1 MIHHGRTLA
10 FALFA
15 SLVGAC
21 RHGTATDPGESCDLD
36 VSRVVA
42 TPATPPP
49 VAFRVLA
56 FTKTAGYHHASIPAG
71 VRALK
76 ALGLAT
82 GFTLDTTSDAATFT
96 ASGLAPYRVVVF
108 LNTTGDVLAP
118 AQQTALEQFLSA
130 GNGWVGV
137 HSASDTEYE
146 WPWYQSMLGA
156 HFVSHPAIQQAQV
169 SIVDANHVSTT
180 GIVSPWQRIDEWYNF
195 SNALPAEIH
204 VLARVDEA
212 SYTGGGMG
220 GDHPIAWTHVYGGGR
235 AWYTA
240 MGHTSCSYVE
250 RAYLTHLR
258 GGVLWAAGAD
268 SLAARPF

>member
-1 MIHHGRTLA
+1 MTVHGRILA
-10 FALFA
+10 IAVCTCLT
-15 SLVGAC
+15 GAC
-21 RHGTATDPGESCDLD
+21 RERSATDPGESCDLD

-56 FTKTAGYHHASIPAG
+56 FTKTAGYRHASIPAG
-71 VRALK
+71 VRALR
-76 ALGLAT
+76 ALGAAT
-82 GFTLDTTSDAATFT
+82 GFSVDTTSDGALFT
-96 ASGLAPYRVVVF
+96 SSGLAPYRVVAF
-108 LNTTGDVLAP
+108 LNTTGDVLTAP
-118 AQQTALEQFLSA
+118 QQAALEQFLSS

-156 HFVSHPAIQQAQV
+156 HFVSHPTIQQARV
-169 SIVDANHVSTT
+169 VIVDPDHLSTT
-180 GIVSPWQRIDEWYNF
+180 GIASPWTRLDEWYNF
-195 SNALPAEIH
+195 SNALPADAH
-204 VLARVDEA
+204 VLARVDET
-212 SYTGGGMG
+212 SYSGGAMG
-220 GDHPIAWTHVYGGGR
+220 AQHPIAWMHVYGGGR

-258 GGVLWAAGAD
+258 GGVLWAASAD
-268 SLAARPF
+268 SLATRPF

>member
-1 MIHHGRTLA
+1 MAGI
-10 FALFA
+10 ALFA
-15 SLVGAC
+15 SLAGAC
-21 RHGTATDPGESCDLD
+21 RHDTGTDPGESCDLD

-42 TPATPPP
+42 TPATPPT
-49 VAFRVLA
+49 VVFRVLA

-82 GFTLDTTSDAATFT
+82 GFSVDTSSDAAMFS
-96 ASGLAPYRVVVF
+96 ASTLAPYRVVVF
-108 LNTTGDVLAP
+108 LNTTGDVLTA
-118 AQQTALEQFLSA
+118 AQQAALEQFVSS

-156 HFVSHPAIQQAQV
+156 HFVSHPAIQPARV
-169 SIVDANHVSTT
+169 SIADATHISTT
-180 GIVSPWQRIDEWYNF
+180 GIASPWERIDEWYNF
-195 SNALPAEIH
+195 SSTLPAHVH

-212 SYTGGGMG
+212 SYAGGGMG
-220 GDHPIAWTHVYGGGR
+220 TDHPIAWTHGYVGGR

-250 RAYLTHLR
+250 RAFLTHLR